1 MGPAMLPS
9 ALARLN
15 ISEVW
20 VLLSLS
26 SCWMGPKKMLL
37 LCEKTPPEITP
48 KRKVEKRT
56 HQP

>member
-1 MGPAMLPS
+1 MLPS

-20 VLLSLS
+20 VLLSLRS
-26 SCWMGPKKMLL
+26 WRMGPKKMLL
-37 LCEKTPPEITP
+37 LWEKTPPEITP
-48 KRKVEKRT
+48 KRKVAKRT